1 MQCGI
6 CRIPF
11 KLEYFSDD
19 NNLIQ
24 IYKTKISEQRRNL
37 NINSEV
43 INIRESNRNIS
54 QSNNYSR
61 YRSNVRDV
69 QIQILSQNS
78 DKYFIVLFHP
88 NKCVCLS
95 TLLANILMA
104 GLGTLILG
112 MKNLNLYEFVLS
124 LVQFGFCYP
133 FISKAIDIKK
143 NKKIDKFEVNSFMW
157 IYLLSISFIV
167 YLSSIYV
174 GIFHNFIFYNPRKI
188 KNKEKAIC
196 VILLNIILGGIGTL
210 FHAIVADG
218 IELCARI
225 KYLIIGIFQA
235 CGFSVLI
242 LSISIYTSVK
252 LETFLILFIIGI
264 FSYSTSIYAAF
275 RFYKNIYTIS

>member
-11 KLEYFSDD
+11 KLEYFNGDD
-19 NNLIQ
+19 NLIQ
-24 IYKTKISEQRRNL
+24 IYKKKISEQRRNL

-61 YRSNVRDV
+61 YRPNVRDV

-88 NKCVCLS
+88 NKFVCFA
-95 TLLANILMA
+95 TLLANILMT

-112 MKNLNLYEFVLS
+112 MKNLNLYEFFLS
-124 LVQFGFCYP
+124 IIQFCFCYP
-133 FISKAIDIKK
+133 FVSKAVEIKK
-143 NKKIDKFEVNSFMW
+143 NKKFDTFEVNSFLW
-157 IYLLSISFIV
+157 IYLLCISFIF

-188 KNKEKAIC
+188 KNKEKGIC
-196 VILLNIILGGIGTL
+196 IIILNIIVGGIGTL
-210 FHAIVADG
+210 FYGIVGDG
-218 IELCARI
+218 IELCERI
-225 KYLIIGIFQA
+225 KFLIIGIFQA
-235 CGFSVLI
+235 CGFSVFI
-242 LSISIYTSVK
+242 LSISIYNYVK
-252 LETFLILFIIGI
+252 LGTFIVLFIIGL
-264 FSYSTSIYAAF
+264 FSYSTSIYSAF
-275 RFYKNIYTIS
+275 RFYKNISSII